1 MVSRKKISERYFV
14 NSAHKAGGASGGEA
28 RGRPGGKLGVYTW
41 CNPPRKGCKNPK
53 ARREDD
59 HVQGKADSK

>member
-28 RGRPGGKLGVYTW
+28 RGRPGGKVGVYTW
-41 CNPPRKGCKNPK
+41 CKSSEKGLQKSESEEG
-53 ARREDD
+53 R
-59 HVQGKADSK
+59 